1 MTVKVLIVDDSRL
14 ARMSVIRA
22 LNRLR
27 PDYAHVEASHP
38 DEAVAIMQSQG
49 ANVAVVDFNM
59 PGRDGLALAAELK
72 AIDSDIAI
80 AVLSANA
87 QQEIIQAAQALGA
100 TFLTKP
106 LAEASFENFLTKAAG
121 AAKASS

>member
-1 MTVKVLIVDDSRL
+1 MSVKVLIVDDSRL

-27 PDYAHVEASHP
+27 PEYAYIEASHP
-38 DEAVAIMQSQG
+38 DEAVAIMKSQKPG
-49 ANVAVVDFNM
+49 VAVVDFNM
-59 PGRDGLALAAELK
+59 PGRDGLMLASELK
-72 AIDSDIAI
+72 AIDSGVAI

-87 QQEIIQAAQALGA
+87 QREIIEGAQALGA

-106 LAEASFENFLTKAAG
+106 LAETVFDKFLSDAAAG
-121 AAKASS
+121 AGA